1 MLAGFKLNSEIRSF
15 KRNRLTRAALVI
27 LVLMPLLYSALYLWA
42 FWNPFGNLNALP
54 VALVNSDKGTSV
66 DGKEL
71 RAGDMVIEG
80 LKENDQI
87 SWIETD
93 SEDARR
99 GVESGEYYFSLELP

>member
-66 DGKEL
+66 DGMSSAPATRSSK
-71 RAGDMVIEG
+71 D
-80 LKENDQI
+80 
-87 SWIETD
+87 
-93 SEDARR
+93 
-99 GVESGEYYFSLELP
+99 